1 MSKRKHQIEAA
12 FQQTYRLHAA
22 GRLTEAEQGYRQ
34 ILAAAPLHADT
45 LQMLGVLALQTG
57 HPAPALSYIER
68 AIGQKPSVAI
78 YHVNRANA
86 LLALQR
92 PAEAEAA
99 CQEALR
105 LKRNS
110 AEAQQTLGHA
120 LSDLGRPEAA
130 AAAYREALRLNPAL
144 PDLHNSLG
152 LALHEASR
160 LDEAAEALQ
169 IAASRAP
176 HDTATTSNLA
186 GVLKDAGRL
195 AEAEALYRDLLR
207 HDPANAL
214 AHYNLS
220 VMLLVAGRFAEAWP
234 EWEWRFRAD
243 PLLSH
248 RFAAPLWTGEKLA
261 GRTLLVHAEQGIGD
275 MVQFCR
281 YVPLLPRD
289 GRVVLEVHRPLV
301 GLLHQLAGVAEVV
314 GIGDPLPAHDL
325 RCPMMSLPLVLGL
338 TATADIPAEVPY
350 LRADPTRVADWRR
363 RVADLPGQRV
373 GVVWAGNPE
382 RMRMDRR
389 RSLPVAALAPLTAV
403 PGISLVSLQKGPAA
417 AQLADSPL
425 AGAMAD
431 WTGELTDFVDTAAL
445 IEALDLVIG
454 VDTAVL
460 HVAGALAR
468 PVWLLNRFD
477 TCWRWELGCDDSRW
491 YPTLR
496 QFRQATP
503 GDWQDV
509 VARVCA
515 ALAV

>member
-12 FQQTYRLHAA
+12 FQQMQRLHAA
-22 GRLTEAEQGYRQ
+22 GRLAEAEQGYRQ

-45 LQMLGVLALQTG
+45 LHMLGVLALQTG
-57 HPAPALSYIER
+57 HPAPALTYTER

-92 PAEAEAA
+92 PQEAEAA
-99 CQEALR
+99 CHEALR

-144 PDLHNSLG
+144 PDLHNNLG
-152 LALHEASR
+152 LALHEASQ
-160 LDEAAEALQ
+160 LDSAVDALQ
-169 IAASRAP
+169 AALRQAP
-176 HDTATTSNLA
+176 QDPAAAGNLA
-186 GVLKDAGRL
+186 GVLKDSGRL
-195 AEAEALYRDLLR
+195 EAAEALYRDLLR
-207 HDPANAL
+207 RNPDDAV
-214 AHYNLS
+214 AHYNLG
-220 VMLLVAGRFAEAWP
+220 VMLLVAGRHAEAWP

-243 PLLSH
+243 PALAH
-248 RFAAPLWTGEKLA
+248 RFTQPLWTGGALG

-289 GRVVLEVHRPLV
+289 GRVVLEVHPPLV
-301 GLLHQLAGVAEVV
+301 GLMRQLEGVADVV
-314 GIGDPLPAHDL
+314 AIGNPLPPHDV
-325 RCPMMSLPLVLGL
+325 RCPMMSLPLALGL
-338 TATADIPAEVPY
+338 TATKDIPANVPY
-350 LRADPTRVADWRR
+350 LQADPARVAAWKDRLH
-363 RVADLPGQRV
+363 ALPGRRV

-389 RSLPVAALAPLTAV
+389 RSLQLATLQPLASV
-403 PGISLVSLQKGPAA
+403 SGISLVSLQKGPAA
-417 AQLADSPL
+417 AQLAAGPL
-425 AGAMAD
+425 AGAMVD
-431 WTGELTDFVDTAAL
+431 WTAELGDFVDTAAL

-460 HVAGALAR
+460 HVAGALAK

-477 TCWRWELGCDDSRW
+477 TCWRWELGTDESRW

-496 QFRQATP
+496 QFRQTAA
-503 GDWQDV
+503 GAWDDV
-509 VARVCA
+509 VERVCA
-515 ALAV
+515 ALAE